1 MNIFGPKSLS
11 HILFYLFRG
20 LSIFNLLSVVYYDVS
35 FLTENFR
42 QENGRYFI
50 DIPLIGTFM
59 KGDYQ
64 FNVILTVS
72 LTLIFSTIFFF
83 VLSDIFKAL
92 KEDVIFNHQAI
103 KNLHYFTVLNLG
115 VGPALYLLVHY
126 VIMQKEN
133 YRDIH
138 NLILLII
145 FGIVALFL
153 TNIFK
158 KGVRVQN
165 ENDLTI

>member
-1 MNIFGPKSLS
+1 
-11 HILFYLFRG
+11 
-20 LSIFNLLSVVYYDVS
+20 
-35 FLTENFR
+35 
-42 QENGRYFI
+42 
-50 DIPLIGTFM
+50 
-59 KGDYQ
+59 
-64 FNVILTVS
+64 
-72 LTLIFSTIFFF
+72 
-83 VLSDIFKAL
+83 VLSNIFKAL

-103 KNLHYFTVLNLG
+103 KNLHYFTLLSLW

-158 KGVRVQN
+158 KGARVQN

>member
-1 MNIFGPKSLS
+1 MKIFGPKSLS
-11 HILFYLFRG
+11 HILFYLFRT
-20 LSIFNLLSVVYYDVS
+20 LAIMMLLFVLYINIS
-35 FLTENFR
+35 FLTGNFT
-42 QENGRYFI
+42 QENGRFFI
-50 DIPLIGTFM
+50 NIPFLGTLI

-64 FNVILTVS
+64 FNVILTIS
-72 LTLIFSTIFFF
+72 LTLIFFVAFFF
-83 VLSDIFKAL
+83 ALSNIFKAL
-92 KEDVIFNHQAI
+92 KEDVIFNNQAI
-103 KNLHYFTVLNLG
+103 KNLHYFTLLNLG

-158 KGVRVQN
+158 KGARVQN

>member
-1 MNIFGPKSLS
+1 M
-11 HILFYLFRG
+11 
-20 LSIFNLLSVVYYDVS
+20 S

>member
-1 MNIFGPKSLS
+1 MSMFGPKYLS

-20 LSIFNLLSVVYYDVS
+20 LSIFGLLSVIYYDVS
-35 FLTENFR
+35 FLIENFR
-42 QENGRYFI
+42 HENDRYLI

-59 KGDYQ
+59 KGEFQ

-72 LTLIFSTIFFF
+72 LTLIFIIIFFF
-83 VLSDIFKAL
+83 VLSNIFKAL
-92 KEDVIFNHQAI
+92 KEDVVFNHKTI

-138 NLILLII
+138 NLILLIL
-145 FGIVALFL
+145 FGVVALFL
-153 TNIFK
+153 TTTFK
-158 KGVRVQN
+158 KGVHVQN

>member
-1 MNIFGPKSLS
+1 
-11 HILFYLFRG
+11 
-20 LSIFNLLSVVYYDVS
+20 VS

>member
-1 MNIFGPKSLS
+1 M
-11 HILFYLFRG
+11 
-20 LSIFNLLSVVYYDVS
+20 LSVVYYDVS

>member
-20 LSIFNLLSVVYYDVS
+20 LSIFSLLSVVYYDVS